1 MSGIFKLVQ
10 TFSSNLNALNMPWCS
25 KSFKDVASYK
35 VGGYNMKNKT
45 NFTTTMIFYRH
56 VNGLTN
62 YSMWNMWIKDRNI
75 GL

>member
-1 MSGIFKLVQ
+1 
-10 TFSSNLNALNMPWCS
+10 MPWCS
-25 KSFKDVASYK
+25 KSFKDVASHK